1 MISLEMR
8 KLITLAVIGAL
19 VTFVAAACG
28 DDDDGGATI
37 APDGPTTIIVEKAFA
52 VGETGELTFTVQI
65 ANQGENS
72 AVQVDLSDIWADGLK
87 LTSLG
92 DLDGITATM
101 ITGDVGFEVLLDELK
116 AGESKDIVYKA
127 DCASSGQ
134 WTNTATVSAE
144 NAEPSTTSVS
154 ISCP

>member
-1 MISLEMR
+1 MR
-8 KLITLAVIGAL
+8 KLLAVAVIGAL
-19 VTFVAAACG
+19 VALAAACG
-28 DDDDGGATI
+28 DDDGGATV
-37 APDGPTTIIVEKAFA
+37 APSGPTTISVQKAFA
-52 VGETGELTFTVQI
+52 LGESGEFTFTVQI

-87 LTSLG
+87 VTSLG
-92 DLDGITATM
+92 DLDGIAATM

-127 DCASSGQ
+127 ECASSGQ
-134 WTNTATVSAE
+134 WTNTATLSAE
-144 NAEPSTTSVS
+144 NADPATTSVS